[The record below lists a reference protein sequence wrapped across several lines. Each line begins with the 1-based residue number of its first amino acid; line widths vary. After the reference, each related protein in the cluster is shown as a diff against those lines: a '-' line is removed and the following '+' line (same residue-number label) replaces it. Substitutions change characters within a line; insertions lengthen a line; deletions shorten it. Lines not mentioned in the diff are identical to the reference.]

1 MEKAKL
7 DGKGVR
13 PNAKRV
19 KGESMMSTQEYQI
32 RRIRNSAA
40 LLYEQGAQKKKK
52 TVDREERSAASIG
65 LDRDSEERKRVREYH
80 NKKNKNKNP
89 QTKLVSC

>member
-40 LLYEQGAQKKKK
+40 LLYEQGAEKK

-80 NKKNKNKNP
+80 NKKK
-89 QTKLVSC
+89 